1 MDVKSTISK
10 ASELIKARSFEQ
22 AIPLLK
28 DLISTDTDNELAL
41 GMLAS
46 IYAEIDMQE
55 KARSLYS
62 RILELN
68 PANPL
73 ARFQLGLNY
82 FNANQI
88 KEALEIWEPGL
99 ADKTDFMTKYFTAL
113 AYIQLKQY
121 EKAKGFLVQ
130 TEKIMPKDHPLYSEL
145 TKLTGT
151 EVQLH

>member
-1 MDVKSTISK
+1 MDVKSTISQ
-10 ASELIKARSFEQ
+10 ASELIKSRSFDQ

-46 IYAEIDMQE
+46 IYAEIDMPE

-88 KEALEIWEPGL
+88 NEALEIWEPGL
-99 ADKTDFMTKYFTAL
+99 TDKTDFMIKYFTGL
-113 AYIQLKQY
+113 AYIQLKEY
-121 EKAKGFLVQ
+121 VKAKSILEQ
-130 TEKIMPKDHPLYSEL
+130 AEQIMPKNHPLYGEL
-145 TKLTGT
+145 KQLTDT